1 LFSIVVD
8 FPWFDEVGVFVVSG
22 QWSVPIASIVAL
34 VFLIQVPGTT
44 QRQEQLDIGQEPHED
59 VEGNDAADSDTDEF
73 GDVVLGL
80 SIH

>member
-1 LFSIVVD
+1 
-8 FPWFDEVGVFVVSG
+8 
-22 QWSVPIASIVAL
+22 VPIASIVPL

-44 QRQEQLDIGQEPHED
+44 QGEEQFDIGQQPHED

-73 GDVVLGL
+73 GDLVLGL